1 MKISLNWLNDYIDLK
16 SIPVDQIISTLNMSG
31 LEVEDVIN
39 EREIYKDFISALV
52 VEKVKHPNA
61 DKLSVCKV
69 SDGKNI
75 LQVVCGAPN
84 VQADQKIVFAPIGTI
99 IPNGGYKISK
109 AKLRGVESFGMI
121 CSENELLISNDHS
134 GIMVLDNSV
143 KEGTPISDV
152 LGLNDVILDI
162 AITPNRPDALS
173 HIGVARDLSAL
184 FNLEL
189 KIPSIKLIESAKE
202 SSSAAEIIIEDKK
215 NCPRY
220 SSRIIL
226 NVDIKESPE
235 WLKNRL
241 TKIGL
246 RPINNV
252 VDVTNYVMYEC
263 GQPLHAFDLDRL
275 EGKKIIVRSTDV
287 ESKFVTLDSK
297 ERDLPKNTLLI
308 CDAAKPIAIAG
319 VMGGENSEINS
330 ATKNILIESAYFN
343 PSSIRRTSRLL
354 GLSTDASYRFERTTN
369 FDQTVW
375 ASERAAQLISEL
387 GGGEILKH
395 SIDIYPVNIQLNQVK
410 LRFNQVKR
418 ILGFDIAS
426 NRINEIILKLGFKIL
441 NENSESLQLL
451 VPAFRPDIE
460 REIDVIEEIARIN
473 GYDNIP
479 TETKISFSFKKNI
492 DQTFFSD
499 SIRNV
504 CTSLGLFEMIN
515 NPLQSEKVAG
525 ITGQKIKV
533 LNPQNLDMEFLRT
546 SLLPGALTI
555 VGKNNNLG
563 EKDLALFEIGDVF
576 NLGEG
581 KNSINS
587 FEDFTESQRL
597 LILLSGR
604 NSLKEWYSDEDF
616 FDLYSLK
623 GLVDSFLV
631 KFSLDNVL
639 NDVYYASGNEIFDLF
654 IGKTIKNNQIGSGG
668 RVRKN
673 ILKQFG
679 IAQNVFAFE
688 FDIEQLKHINADNKK
703 YSEPLKY
710 PKVVRDFAF
719 ILDDSITYEQLRKF
733 IQSKSSELLKSVKLF
748 DVFSNKSL
756 GENKR
761 SLAIQLEY
769 YSIERTLT
777 DEEVEKEW
785 SQLINLIQK
794 EFRAQLRGI

>member
-39 EREIYKDFISALV
+39 EREIYKDFITALV

-220 SSRIIL
+220 SSRVIL

-441 NENSESLQLL
+441 NENSESLQLI

-492 DQTFFSD
+492 DQTSFSD

-533 LNPQNLDMEFLRT
+533 LNPQNLDMELLRT

-654 IGKTIKNNQIGSGG
+654 IGKTIQNNQIGSGG
-668 RVRKN
+668 RVRKD

-688 FDIEQLKHINADNKK
+688 FDIKQLKHIKADNKK

-756 GENKR
+756 GENKK

>member
-576 NLGEG
+576 NLAEG

>member
-39 EREIYKDFISALV
+39 EREIYKDFITALV

-275 EGKKIIVRSTDV
+275 EGKKIIVGSTDV

-492 DQTFFSD
+492 DQTSFSD

>member
-39 EREIYKDFISALV
+39 EREIYKDFITALV

-220 SSRIIL
+220 SSRVIL

-441 NENSESLQLL
+441 NENSESLQLI

-492 DQTFFSD
+492 DQTSFSD

-533 LNPQNLDMEFLRT
+533 LNPQNLDMELLRT

-756 GENKR
+756 GENKK

>member
-220 SSRIIL
+220 SSRVIL

-275 EGKKIIVRSTDV
+275 EGKKIIVGSTDV

-492 DQTFFSD
+492 DQTSFSD

>member
-39 EREIYKDFISALV
+39 EREIYKDFITALV

-275 EGKKIIVRSTDV
+275 EGKKIIVGSTDV

-492 DQTFFSD
+492 DQTSFSD

-654 IGKTIKNNQIGSGG
+654 IGKTIQNNQIGSGG

>member
-39 EREIYKDFISALV
+39 EREIYKDFITALV

-492 DQTFFSD
+492 DQTSFSD

-533 LNPQNLDMEFLRT
+533 LNPQNLDMELLRT

>member
-39 EREIYKDFISALV
+39 EREIYKDFITALV

-220 SSRIIL
+220 SSRVIL

-492 DQTFFSD
+492 DQTSFSD

>member
-1 MKISLNWLNDYIDLK
+1 LKISLNWLEDYIDLK

-39 EREIYKDFISALV
+39 EREIYKGFIVASVL
-52 VEKVKHPNA
+52 EKTKHPNA

-69 SDGKNI
+69 SDGKNTF
-75 LQVVCGAPN
+75 QVVCGAPN
-84 VQADQKIVFAPIGTI
+84 VEADQKIVFAPIGTI

-134 GIMVLDNSV
+134 GIMILDNSV
-143 KEGTPISDV
+143 KLGIPISDA

-173 HIGVARDLSAL
+173 HIGVARDLAAL

-189 KIPSIKLIESAKE
+189 KIPQIKLNESKKD
-202 SSSAAEIIIEDKK
+202 SSSFAEIIIEDQK

-220 SSRIIL
+220 SSRIVL

-235 WLKNRL
+235 WLKSRI

-252 VDVTNYVMYEC
+252 VDVTNFVMYEC
-263 GQPLHAFDLDRL
+263 GQPLHAFDFNNLD
-275 EGKKIIVRSTDV
+275 GKKIVIRSTDAK
-287 ESKFVTLDSK
+287 SKFITLDSK
-297 ERDLPKNTLLI
+297 ERALPENTLLI

-375 ASERAAQLISEL
+375 ASERAAQLISEIT
-387 GGGEILKH
+387 GGEILNRT
-395 SIDIYPVNIQLNQVK
+395 IDVYPINIKLKQVT
-410 LRFNQVKR
+410 LRFSQVTR
-418 ILGFDIAS
+418 ILGFEIAPK
-426 NRINEIILKLGFKIL
+426 RITLIVQKLGFKIL
-441 NENSESLQLL
+441 NENHDSLHLL

-479 TETKISFSFKKNI
+479 TETKISFSFKKNF
-492 DQTFFSD
+492 DQTSFAD

-515 NPLQSEKVAG
+515 NPLQSEKVAS

-555 VGKNNNLG
+555 VGKNNNVG
-563 EKDLALFEIGDVF
+563 EKDLALFEIGDIF
-576 NLGEG
+576 NLDEG
-581 KNSINS
+581 KNTINS

-604 NSLKEWYSDEDF
+604 DSLKEWYAEEYS

-654 IGKTIKNNQIGSGG
+654 FAKTIQNNQIGSGG
-668 RVRKN
+668 RVRKS

-679 IAQNVFAFE
+679 IAQEVFAFE
-688 FDIEQLKHINADNKK
+688 FDLKQLQLVKANTKK

-719 ILDDSITYEQLRKF
+719 ILDDSITYDQLRKF

-756 GENKR
+756 GENRR

-785 SQLINLIQK
+785 SQLIKFIQK

>member
-1 MKISLNWLNDYIDLK
+1 MKISLNWLADYIDLK
-16 SIPVDQIISTLNMSG
+16 GIPVDQIISTLNMSG

-39 EREIYKDFISALV
+39 EREIYKDFIVASVL
-52 VEKVKHPNA
+52 EKTKHPNA
-61 DKLSVCKV
+61 DKLSLCKV
-69 SDGKNI
+69 SDGKNT

-84 VQADQKIVFAPIGTI
+84 VEADQKIVFAPIGTI
-99 IPNGGYKISK
+99 IPNGEYKISK

-143 KEGTPISDV
+143 KEGTPISDA

-173 HIGVARDLSAL
+173 HIGVARDLAAL

-189 KIPSIKLIESAKE
+189 KIPSIKLNESTKE
-202 SSSAAEIIIEDKK
+202 SSSVAEIIIEDQK

-220 SSRIIL
+220 SSRIL
-226 NVDIKESPE
+226 LDVDIKDSPE

-241 TKIGL
+241 TKIAL
-246 RPINNV
+246 RPINNI
-252 VDVTNYVMYEC
+252 VDVTNFVMYEC

-275 EGKKIIVRSTDV
+275 EEKKIIVRST
-287 ESKFVTLDSK
+287 EAKSKFITLDSK
-297 ERDLPKNTLLI
+297 ERDLPENTLLI
-308 CDAAKPIAIAG
+308 CDAAKPIAVAG

-375 ASERAAQLISEL
+375 ASERAAQLISEIS
-387 GGGEILKH
+387 GGEILKH
-395 SIDIYPVNIQLNQVK
+395 PIDIYPVNIPLKQVT
-410 LRFNQVKR
+410 LRFSQVKR

-426 NRINEIILKLGFKIL
+426 KRITEIVLNLGFKIL
-441 NENSESLQLL
+441 NENNDSLQLL

-492 DQTFFSD
+492 DQTAFAD

-515 NPLQSEKVAG
+515 NPLQSEKVAST
-525 ITGQKIKV
+525 TGQKIKV

-563 EKDLALFEIGDVF
+563 EKDLAVFEIGDVF

-616 FDLYSLK
+616 FDIYSLK
-623 GLVDSFLV
+623 GVVDSFLV

-639 NDVYYASGNEIFDLF
+639 NDVYYAIGNEIFDLF
-654 IGKTIKNNQIGSGG
+654 IGKTILNNQIGSGG

-688 FDIEQLKHINADNKK
+688 FDIKQLKLAKADTKK

-756 GENKR
+756 GENKK
-761 SLAIQLEY
+761 SLAVQLEY
-769 YSIERTLT
+769 YSGERTLT

>member
-39 EREIYKDFISALV
+39 EREIYKDFITALV

-275 EGKKIIVRSTDV
+275 EGKKIIVGSTDV

-492 DQTFFSD
+492 DQTSFSD

-756 GENKR
+756 GENKK

>member
-39 EREIYKDFISALV
+39 EREIYKDFITALV

-189 KIPSIKLIESAKE
+189 KIPSIKLIESTKE

-220 SSRIIL
+220 SSRVIL

-275 EGKKIIVRSTDV
+275 EGKKIIVGSTDV

-319 VMGGENSEINS
+319 VMGGENSEINF

-441 NENSESLQLL
+441 NENSESLQLI

-479 TETKISFSFKKNI
+479 TETKISFSFKTNI

-515 NPLQSEKVAG
+515 NPLQSEKVAS
-525 ITGQKIKV
+525 ITGQRIKV

-654 IGKTIKNNQIGSGG
+654 IGKTIQNNQIGSGG

-673 ILKQFG
+673 ILKRFG

-688 FDIEQLKHINADNKK
+688 FDIEQLKHIKADNKK

>member
-275 EGKKIIVRSTDV
+275 EGKKIIVGSTDV

-319 VMGGENSEINS
+319 VMGGENSEINF

>member
-39 EREIYKDFISALV
+39 EREIYKDFITALV

-220 SSRIIL
+220 SSRVIL

-275 EGKKIIVRSTDV
+275 EGKKIIVGSTDV

-441 NENSESLQLL
+441 NENSESLQLI

-492 DQTFFSD
+492 DQTSFSD

-654 IGKTIKNNQIGSGG
+654 IGKTIQNNQIGSGG
-668 RVRKN
+668 RVRKD

-688 FDIEQLKHINADNKK
+688 FDIEQLKHIKADNKK

-756 GENKR
+756 GENKK

>member
-39 EREIYKDFISALV
+39 EREIYKDFITALV

-220 SSRIIL
+220 SSRVIL

-275 EGKKIIVRSTDV
+275 EGKKIIVGSTDV

-533 LNPQNLDMEFLRT
+533 LNPQNLDMELLRT

-756 GENKR
+756 GENKK